1 MASTTADIAA
11 PGEWRGLVRLAA
23 SELSSAGLRRLKGL
37 VPSLPVFKADG
48 LGMPIPSLK
57 RGNPDRA
64 AEIYRG
70 RYAFGSIVVEA
81 GGRSV
86 FDCAGAPDRWLE
98 ALHGFDWFAHLQAS
112 GRELSRVQARSLI
125 REWALRSRR
134 HPRPAFGTAVRARR
148 LISWVRHARFILSGA
163 SSEFYA
169 AFIGIATA
177 EARRLA
183 RQLIGET
190 DDAARLTGAI
200 ALAHAS
206 LGLAG
211 LRSTWG
217 AAAERLVHELGGLIV
232 ADGGHRSRS
241 PAALL
246 DVLLNLLPLRMALE
260 EAKVEIPLGL
270 NAALERMVPMLR
282 FFLHGDGGLA
292 VFHGIDETATG
303 KARAVLEV
311 DRVEGRSL
319 VHAIHSGYARL
330 VQGPCVVIAD
340 VGRPAPPG
348 TNPRTASSPLAF
360 EFSDGPSRI
369 IVNCGSPRS
378 SSAEWNKAAR
388 LTGAHS
394 TICLGRANASTI
406 LENAVVEKIFG
417 TPVLL
422 GPRTVN
428 ADLSQTREG
437 SVLQARHDGY
447 ISRFGILVE
456 RRLYLA
462 SSGRDL
468 RGEDRFFADLDRAG
482 DIEAVDFA
490 IRFHLHPSV
499 KATLA
504 KDGASI
510 ILLLPDRGGW
520 RFSAKGGQTR
530 LQDSIYLL
538 GRSGPRRTQQIVVTG
553 IVGRPDRV
561 NWAFKRIEKRTGQAV
576 EQDHLGALPLQDP

>member
-1 MASTTADIAA
+1 MATTTADIAA

-37 VPSLPVFKADG
+37 VPSLPVFKAEG
-48 LGMPIPSLK
+48 LGAPIPSLK
-57 RGNPDRA
+57 RGNPDVA

-70 RYAFGSIVVEA
+70 RYAFGGVVVEA
-81 GGRSV
+81 GARSI
-86 FDCAGAPDRWLE
+86 FDRAGAPDEWLE

-112 GRELSRVQARSLI
+112 GRELSRVQARALI

-134 HPRPAFGTAVRARR
+134 HPRPAFDAAVRARR

-163 SSEFYA
+163 SSGFYS
-169 AFIGIATA
+169 AFIGTATA

-183 RQLIGET
+183 RQLVGET
-190 DDAARLTGAI
+190 DHAARLTGAI

-217 AAAERLVHELGGLIV
+217 AAAERLVGELGAQVL

-246 DVLLNLLPLRMALE
+246 EVLLDLVPLRMALE
-260 EAKVEIPLGL
+260 EAKVEIPAAL

-282 FFLHGDGGLA
+282 FFVHGDGGLA
-292 VFHGIDETATG
+292 VFHGVEDTAPG
-303 KARAVLEV
+303 RVRAVLEV
-311 DRVEGRSL
+311 DRVEGRPL
-319 VHAIHSGYARL
+319 VHAVHSGYGRL

-340 VGRPAPPG
+340 VGRPAAPG
-348 TNPRTASSPLAF
+348 ANVRTASSPLAF

-369 IVNCGSPRS
+369 VVNCGSPPNS
-378 SSAEWNKAAR
+378 AAEWNKAAR
-388 LTGAHS
+388 LTDAHS
-394 TICLGRANASTI
+394 TICLGGANASTI
-406 LENAVVEKIFG
+406 LENGVVEKIFG

-422 GPRTVN
+422 GPRTVTSS
-428 ADLSQTREG
+428 LSQTREG

-447 ISRFGILVE
+447 VSPFGILVE

-462 SSGRDL
+462 ASGRDL
-468 RGEDRFFADLDRAG
+468 RGEDRFFADLERAG

-504 KDGASI
+504 KDAASI
-510 ILLLPDRGGW
+510 MLLLPDRSGW
-520 RFSAKGGQTR
+520 RFSAKGGELR
-530 LQDSIYLL
+530 LQDSVYLL
-538 GRSGPRRTQQIVVTG
+538 GRSGPRRTQQIVITG
-553 IVGRPDRV
+553 SVGRPDRV
-561 NWAFKRIEKRTGQAV
+561 NWAFKRIEKRTGQAA
-576 EQDHLGALPLQDP
+576 ERSGPGFLPLQDG